1 MIQDD
6 FMGDFYLG
14 CPSCKEA
21 IHFPLIRNPNH
32 IYDKRP
38 KQCSKCG
45 EEFDWSD
52 EMKGGNTVM
61 HDEVDDAAQ
70 VEWCRKWSEKKMQ
83 KKIKRVQHWC
93 NFKIYLKYA
102 WYEFKAAIKG
112 R

>member
-1 MIQDD
+1 MVKPTMIQDY

-32 IYDKRP
+32 IYDERP

-52 EMKGGNTVM
+52 EVKGE
-61 HDEVDDAAQ
+61 HKDA
-70 VEWCRKWSEKKMQ
+70 
-83 KKIKRVQHWC
+83 
-93 NFKIYLKYA
+93 
-102 WYEFKAAIKG
+102 
-112 R
+112 